1 MIKCH
6 MFFYE
11 TARGGNN
18 PGRQKA
24 PSGGPS
30 VRDSKM
36 KKALSKIL
44 MFSVISGFA
53 LAFAAGCVSQTYK
66 NGVPVADEDEDA
78 VKSREAF
85 KEISRV
91 INSYKGEY
99 ADLHFEKTE
108 KIMQE
113 IADGDVDTIKEV
125 MNDPDSYP
133 PPVLMSYAVQVFRS
147 GNYETAMFW
156 YYTAQLRAR
165 SDANKSL
172 DRTTHQGVTELS
184 KVYGAEIGNF
194 AKLNPEKLEIT
205 MNQVLEW
212 DKTAVRKYNPK
223 WVAVM
228 GSEARV
234 GTKIRFIPEDQYALA
249 DSETRRGWEQ
259 GFQAA
264 LRQLKDRQAE
274 RAE

>member
-1 MIKCH
+1 VLSGAVREIQ
-6 MFFYE
+6 
-11 TARGGNN
+11 T
-18 PGRQKA
+18 PGSLIDPKRTEIVWNIDMNK
-24 PSGGPS
+24 SG
-30 VRDSKM
+30 SKFVILSAM
-36 KKALSKIL
+36 SCMLLALLS
-44 MFSVISGFA
+44 
-53 LAFAAGCVSQTYK
+53 GCVTQTYR
-66 NGVPVADEDEDA
+66 NGIPVAEEDNEA
-78 VKSREAF
+78 AKSREAF
-85 KEISRV
+85 REISRV

-125 MNDPDSYP
+125 MNSPDSFA
-133 PPVLMSYAVQVFRS
+133 PPVLMSYAVQVFRA

-184 KVYGAEIGNF
+184 KVYGTEIGNF

-205 MNQVLEW
+205 MKQVLEW

-223 WVAVM
+223 WVAVL
-228 GSEARV
+228 GSEAKV
-234 GTKIRFIPEDQYALA
+234 STKIRFIPEDQYAMA

-259 GFQAA
+259 GFQAV
-264 LRQLKDRQAE
+264 LKKLKEQRDE
-274 RAE
+274 KEEK